1 MCGGA
6 GGGGVR
12 LEEGCA
18 RRATRVCAN
27 AAGSFACCALSP
39 HHTRTPYPRTLRFLT
54 GELTER
60 TVWAGFDSRAMAART
75 AAVRAQVLAEAG
87 PDDPEA
93 KEYLRVDALMQ
104 QLAAPLR

>member
-1 MCGGA
+1 M
-6 GGGGVR
+6 
-12 LEEGCA
+12 
-18 RRATRVCAN
+18 
-27 AAGSFACCALSP
+27 S
-39 HHTRTPYPRTLRFLT
+39 

-60 TVWAGFDSRAMAART
+60 TVWAGFDSRAMTART

-87 PDDPEA
+87 PDDAEA